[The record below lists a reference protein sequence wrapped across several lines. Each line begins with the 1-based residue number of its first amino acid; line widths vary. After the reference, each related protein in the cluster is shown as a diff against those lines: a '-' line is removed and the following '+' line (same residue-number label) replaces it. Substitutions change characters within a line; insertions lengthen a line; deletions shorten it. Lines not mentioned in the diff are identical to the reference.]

1 MLERD
6 GGLGTI
12 YLFSFGLDESI
23 SLAYTNQITKL
34 NFCVGSF
41 NFLNEFKQQVEITCL
56 SCFDVSVTTIT
67 KFFFSFKIL
76 C

>member
-1 MLERD
+1 MLEGD

-23 SLAYTNQITKL
+23 TLAYTNQITKL

-41 NFLNEFKQQVEITCL
+41 NFLNEF
-56 SCFDVSVTTIT
+56 
-67 KFFFSFKIL
+67 
-76 C
+76 